1 MQARNHLPRAGKKRG
16 FDLSILRIA
25 FATGKSL
32 PVAGIIRVFFCLVFL
47 TGSISVA
54 DAAKY
59 AGLVMDAK
67 TGKILYQHRGD
78 AKQYPASLTK
88 MMTLYMMFDAIES
101 GKMTMKTRIR
111 VSKYAAS
118 KPPSKIGIKPGGTI
132 SAAQAIGV
140 LTTKSAND
148 IAAAVAEHLGGTES
162 GFAVMMTRQARQLGM
177 NSTTFKNASG
187 LPNSKQLTTARDMAR
202 LGIALRE
209 HFPQHYGHFSKTS
222 YKLGK
227 RRYGNHNRLLG
238 SVKGMDGIKTG
249 YTRASGYNLVSSVR
263 SNGRSIVAVVLGG
276 KSGKSRN
283 AQMVKLIKTY
293 LPKASRGKGK
303 LLLAKRGSSVFTL
316 AKIELPET
324 GPMPQFRNAVA
335 DPASQRVAVAHI
347 ISTDSA
353 RLANSNDGSFQISAI
368 ELKLRE
374 LGSKRMPVPTRAPS
388 TERPDLIQTAAVSE
402 SNAGSSEISMLSAYT
417 APEPARRKVS
427 AHRSGWQVQIGAVV
441 GEDSAYR
448 LLAEAREKAP
458 KLLAS
463 LDDYTET
470 TEKNGILLHRARF
483 AGLDSKTAARNTCNQ
498 LKKKRIAC
506 LALQN

>member
-1 MQARNHLPRAGKKRG
+1 MR
-16 FDLSILRIA
+16 ILRNA
-25 FATGKSL
+25 FATGLSF
-32 PVAGIIRVFFCLVFL
+32 PVAQIFRAFFCLVFL
-47 TGSISVA
+47 TGAVSAVE
-54 DAAKY
+54 AAKY

-67 TGKILYQHRGD
+67 TGKVLYQHRAD

-88 MMTLYMMFDAIES
+88 MMTLYMLFDAIES
-101 GKMTMKTRIR
+101 GKMTLKTRIR

-148 IAAAVAEHLGGTES
+148 IAAAVAEHLGGSES
-162 GFAVMMTRQARQLGM
+162 KFAEMMTVRARQLGM

-187 LPNSKQLTTARDMAR
+187 LPNSRQLTTARDMAR

-209 HFPQHYGHFSKTS
+209 HFPTYYGHFGKTS
-222 YKLGK
+222 YKFGK

-249 YTRASGYNLVSSVR
+249 YTRASGFNLVSSVR

-283 AQMVKLIKTY
+283 AQMVKLIRTY

-303 LLLAKRGSSVFTL
+303 LLLAKRGKSSFML
-316 AKIELPET
+316 ATIELPEI
-324 GPMPQFRNAVA
+324 GPLPQFRNSLA

-347 ISTDSA
+347 ISDNDSQLS
-353 RLANSNDGSFQISAI
+353 RNYDGSFQVSAI

-374 LGSKRMPVPTRAPS
+374 LGARRLPVPVQAPS
-388 TERPDLIQTAAVSE
+388 SGRPDLIQTAAVID
-402 SNAGSSEISMLSAYT
+402 APVVKKDVSMLSAYS
-417 APEPARRKVS
+417 APEKAEQKVS

-441 GEDSAYR
+441 GQDSAYM
-448 LLAEAREKAP
+448 LLEKARKKAP
-458 KLLAS
+458 DILAKL
-463 LDDYTET
+463 DNYTET

-483 AGLDSKTAARNTCNQ
+483 AGLDSKSAARSTCNK

-506 LALQN
+506 LALEN